1 VKLFSNI
8 KGDIMGGITTSVIAL
23 PLAIAF
29 GVVAFAPLGEEY
41 IAQGALTGLY
51 GVIVAGILTSI
62 FGGTPGQIAV
72 PTAPMSVMVTSII
85 ATLLKDPEIAALG
98 ENQVMVILVLVSMTI
113 LIAGLL
119 QLIMGAVGGGKLI
132 KFIPYPV
139 IAGFMNGIAIIIFLG
154 QLRPL
159 FGVSK
164 DTNLLAIFSGSS
176 DFRYETLI
184 VGAVTIVMMLT
195 AKKITKAVPSSLVGL
210 LCGVATYFAIG
221 TFFNPSLL
229 QIENNPLIIG
239 YIPSSFPTPKQV
251 MNFFSVSALIP
262 LSKLTALLLP
272 ALTLSILASIDTLL
286 TSVVTDMVTKSRH
299 NSTKELFGQGI
310 GNIASAAFGGL
321 PVAGS
326 TLATMVNVN
335 AGARTPLAG
344 IVNSVTVLLVVLF
357 MANLVQWIPMSVLAG
372 ILLITSV
379 SMIEL
384 ESINLSRKKSALGNL
399 LVIVAVTV
407 ITVAIDLI
415 IAVLVGLVITAFLF
429 IKEQIGKNI
438 VRRMYTGDLIRS
450 KKVRSH
456 AATEILEQK
465 GHLIKIYEL
474 NGSLFFGTCDKLLA
488 ELEKNLDSFCI
499 ILDFKRIHTIDLT
512 GAQLLKQIVN
522 RVHEQGNFLA
532 ISYLD
537 MPGDEEKERMKRLMQ
552 DMGVIEAIGP
562 VYIFPDTDRAQEWAE
577 DVLIQTELE
586 TAQIPP
592 EKITMQS
599 LDIFKDLTPKQLQ
612 TIEKYM
618 HPIELKKSDI
628 VFKEGEPG
636 DKIYFILSGGVSV
649 IAKLSQ
655 NGRVRRLATFGE
667 GVFFGAMAIL
677 EQQPRSATVRADSDT
692 ELLYMTVDDFQ
703 HLVKKESLLA
713 SKMLLGMARELSYR
727 LRLTTIEVRTLEE

>member
-1 VKLFSNI
+1 MKLFSNV

-51 GVIVAGILTSI
+51 GVIVAGILTSL

-113 LIAGLL
+113 FMAGLL

-164 DTNLLAIFSGSS
+164 DTNLLAIFAGGAGL
-176 DFRYETLI
+176 RYETLV
-184 VGAVTIVMMLT
+184 VGAVTIIMMLG
-195 AKKITKAVPSSLVGL
+195 AKKITRAVPGSLVGL
-210 LCGVATYFAIG
+210 LCGVATYFIIG
-221 TFFNPSLL
+221 KLFNPALL

-239 YIPSSFPTPKQV
+239 YIPSAFPTPKQV
-251 MNFFSVSALIP
+251 MSFFSMSHLIP
-262 LSKLTALLLP
+262 LSKLTTLIIP

-286 TSVVTDMVTKSRH
+286 TSVVTDMVTKSKH

-310 GNIASAAFGGL
+310 GNVASAAFGGL

-335 AGARTPLAG
+335 AGARTPLG
-344 IVNSVTVLLVVLF
+344 GVVNSLTVLLVVLF
-357 MANLVQWIPMSVLAG
+357 MGNLVQWIPMAVLAG

-379 SMIEL
+379 SMIES

-407 ITVAIDLI
+407 ITVAVDLI
-415 IAVLVGLVITAFLF
+415 IAVLIGLVITAFLF
-429 IKEQIGKNI
+429 IKEQIGKTI
-438 VRRMYTGDLIRS
+438 VRRMYTGDLIHS
-450 KKVRSH
+450 KKVRSQD
-456 AATEILEQK
+456 AAKILEKK

-488 ELEKNLDSFCI
+488 ELEENLDSFSI

-512 GAQLLKQIVN
+512 GAQLLKQIVD
-522 RVHEQGNFLA
+522 RVHEKGNFLL

-537 MPGDEEKERMKRLMQ
+537 MPGDEDKERMKRLMQ
-552 DMGVIEAIGP
+552 DVGVIEAIGSA
-562 VYIFPDTDRAQEWAE
+562 YIFPDTDQAQEWAE

-586 TAQIPP
+586 AAQIPK

-599 LDIFKDLTPKQLQ
+599 LDILKDLTQKQLGVVK
-612 TIEKYM
+612 KYM
-618 HPIELKKSDI
+618 HPLQFKKSEI

-649 IAKLSQ
+649 LASLSQ
-655 NGRVRRLATFGE
+655 NGRDRRLATFGE
-667 GVFFGAMAIL
+667 GVFFGDMAIL
-677 EQQPRSATVRADSDT
+677 EQQPRSATVRADTET